1 MSKTFFKKA
10 RSKDTLVKELL
21 DAIPIPDI
29 DKDVSSSEDKSK
41 FPSHKLKI
49 DAHVKGTTWDF
60 CVGGDSDKQA
70 DAHSSDDRVA
80 APAVVKNEDGV
91 LESDSTAFIEAMMQK
106 TGVLGESEHALGE
119 DGKKQ

>member
-1 MSKTFFKKA
+1 MPSERFCAPTIVHQTLVEDILQKA

-80 APAVVKNEDGV
+80 APLSLRTRMAC
-91 LESDSTAFIEAMMQK
+91 
-106 TGVLGESEHALGE
+106 
-119 DGKKQ
+119 